1 MAPSTTPREAQQH
14 SPTLARLL
22 KSRLAPVRETALL
35 NAAMGNDK
43 PVKPAAGDCCG
54 SSCNPCVMDL
64 YREELKV
71 WKECADYR
79 ASLSNAES
87 GSSDSD
93 SLATSTRN
101 NGRVLEKMP
110 GSFDW

>member
-35 NAAMGNDK
+35 NAAMGNEK

-71 WKECADYR
+71 WKECAQYR
-79 ASLSNAES
+79 ASLGNAES

-93 SLATSTRN
+93 SLTTSTRN
-101 NGRVLEKMP
+101 NGRTPGKMP

>member
-1 MAPSTTPREAQQH
+1 MTSKKDLQAR

-22 KSRLAPVRETALL
+22 KSRLAPVREDALL
-35 NAAMGNDK
+35 AAASSTEK

-71 WKECADYR
+71 WKECSQ
-79 ASLSNAES
+79 SLES
-87 GSSDSD
+87 EE
-93 SLATSTRN
+93 ST
-101 NGRVLEKMP
+101 NGDAIAVVEMQVENRTRKVP
-110 GSFDW
+110 GAFEW

>member
-1 MAPSTTPREAQQH
+1 MAGSNTAAEAGKH

-22 KSRLAPVRETALL
+22 KSRLAPVREKALL
-35 NAAMGNDK
+35 NAATGDEK
-43 PVKPAAGDCCG
+43 PVKPPAGDCCG

-71 WKECADYR
+71 WKECAEYR
-79 ASLSNAES
+79 ACLGGAETAS
-87 GSSDSD
+87 TSESP
-93 SLATSTRN
+93 LATTTPTD
-101 NGRVLEKMP
+101 GRTVNKMP